1 MSDER
6 RSLASRRAYLAA
18 SLGGVA
24 SLAGCPSP
32 HDRRRG
38 APTETETPTETA
50 TPTETPEPTATEP
63 ATVGEDVLV
72 DQVGYRPADEKVAV
86 VRTAAKA
93 FDVVD
98 VDSRS
103 VVQRGELGAEI
114 DDDASG
120 DTVRQADFSDL
131 STPGTYA
138 LRTRDGS
145 VGSYVFTVDEGVYG
159 EALAATCRAYTLRR
173 SNTDIDDDVTGLDRR
188 PGHTQD
194 SEAKLYFSDEFHDE
208 GERIDVAGGWY
219 DAADYGKYVPLAA
232 VSVAQLLLAYERNP
246 GVFESGDLGIDA
258 ALADETVP
266 ESLPDLLAEARFEL
280 EWLEKMQRGD
290 GAVYHKVAGTEW
302 PPFAPPATDTK
313 QRYVFGL
320 STFNTAQFAG
330 AMALAAR
337 VYEEYDPAFAARAL
351 ENAEAAW
358 SFLLDNPEPYF
369 RHDEGQGSGSTD
381 YEKPGGQGDDGDRF
395 WAAAE
400 LLKTTGESQYAD
412 YLEREHADQFSARP
426 RPVEWYRTFPLGQ
439 WAYYTADAAAPD
451 RRSSVGDAFLAYAD
465 NEVKQIREDGYN
477 VALAG
482 DQYYWGSAR
491 VAVAEAVLLLMAN
504 AVEADEAYVDAALD
518 QVHYVLGRTPT
529 TRSYVTGVGE
539 NPPEQPH
546 DRLSASVDVS
556 IPGYLVGGP
565 NADGGDPVLD
575 EYLESEQPP
584 PAKAYVD
591 DQGAFAANSVSTE
604 YSAPL
609 VFALSHFTVGDAVRP
624 PKDEE

>member
-18 SLGGVA
+18 SLGGVT

-32 HDRRRG
+32 YDRRRG
-38 APTETETPTETA
+38 VPTETETPTETA
-50 TPTETPEPTATEP
+50 TPTETPQPTVTEP
-63 ATVGEDVLV
+63 ATVGKDVLV
-72 DQVGYRPADEKVAV
+72 DQVGYRPGDEKVAV
-86 VRTAAKA
+86 VRTPAEA

-103 VVQRGELGAEI
+103 VVESGELGDEI
-114 DDDASG
+114 DDESSG

-138 LRTRDGS
+138 LRTADGS
-145 VGSYVFTVDEGVYG
+145 AGSYTFTVDEGVYG

-173 SNTDIDDDVTGLDRR
+173 SNTEIDDDVTGLELR

-208 GERIDVAGGWY
+208 GEQIDVAGGWY

-232 VSVAQLLLAYERNP
+232 VSVAQMLLAHERNP
-246 GVFESGDLGIDA
+246 AVFESGQLGIDA
-258 ALADETVP
+258 ALADETAPVW
-266 ESLPDLLAEARFEL
+266 LPGLLAETRFEL
-280 EWLEKMQRGD
+280 EWLEKMQRED

-302 PPFAPPATDTK
+302 PSFAPPAADTQ

-320 STFNTAQFAG
+320 STFGTAQFAG

-337 VYEEYDPAFAARAL
+337 VYEEYDPAFASRAL

-369 RHDEGQGSGSTD
+369 RHDEGQNGGSSS
-381 YEKPGGQGDDGDRF
+381 YRNPGTLGDAGDRF

-412 YLEREHADQFSARP
+412 YLEREHADQFSAKP
-426 RPVEWYRTFPLGQ
+426 WPVEWYRTFPLGQ

-451 RRSSVGDAFLAYAD
+451 RRSSVEDAILAYAD
-465 NEVKQIREDGYN
+465 SQVQQIRRDGYN
-477 VALAG
+477 VALTEG
-482 DQYYWGSAR
+482 QYYWGSTR
-491 VAVAEAVLLLMAN
+491 VAIGEAVLLLVAN

-529 TRSYVTGVGE
+529 TRSYVTGVGK
-539 NPPEQPH
+539 NPPEHPH
-546 DRLSASVDVS
+546 DRISASADVT

-565 NADGGDPVLD
+565 NKDGGDPVLD
-575 EYLESEQPP
+575 EYIESEQPP

-624 PKDEE
+624 QADDE